1 MTIQPNINNIFFEGS
16 YKEVWR
22 KIIPPGLTEAEVDF
36 IIEVAGLRTK
46 DHVLDLMCG
55 YGRHALELGRRDCL
69 VTAIDNLPSYTE
81 EIEAKATEEG
91 LPINAME
98 ADVVNVKLEGRYD
111 AAICMGNSFAFFDKE
126 DAIKLLQNVAHALNK
141 KGKLIINSW
150 MLGEIAIRHFK
161 EKDWFYVDD
170 YIYLI
175 DSKYLFNPTRIE
187 SDHII
192 IRSGMEAEV
201 IKGIDYIFT
210 ASEFNEIL
218 NTAGFTL
225 NEMFSTP
232 RKRKFQFGDTRAYI
246 VAEKN

>member
-1 MTIQPNINNIFFEGS
+1 MSTHPNINNNFFEGS

-22 KIIPPGLTEAEVDF
+22 KIIPQGLTEAEVDF
-36 IIEVAGLRTK
+36 IIEAAGIKSK
-46 DHVLDLMCG
+46 DQVLDLMCG
-55 YGRHALELGRRDCL
+55 FGRHAFELGRRGYK
-69 VTAIDNLPSYTE
+69 VTAIDNLSSYTT
-81 EIEAKATEEG
+81 EIEKKAAEED
-91 LPINAME
+91 LPVTAVA
-98 ADVVNVKLEGRYD
+98 ADVVNIKLDGIYQ
-111 AAICMGNSFAFFDKE
+111 AAICMGNSFAFFNKE
-126 DAIKLLQNVAHALNK
+126 DALKLLWNVASVLNK
-141 KGKLIINSW
+141 NGKLIINTW

-170 YIYLI
+170 YTYLI

-192 IRSGMEAEV
+192 IRNGMDTEV

-210 ASEFNEIL
+210 ASELNEIL
-218 NTAGFTL
+218 ITAGFTL
-225 NEMFSTP
+225 NEIFSTP

>member
-1 MTIQPNINNIFFEGS
+1 MTTHPNINNNFFEGS

-22 KIIPPGLTEAEVDF
+22 KLILPGLTEAEVDF
-36 IIEVAGLRTK
+36 IIEVADLQLN

-55 YGRHALELGRRDCL
+55 YGRHALELGRRNYK
-69 VTAIDNLPSYTE
+69 VTAIDNLPAYTN
-81 EIEAKATEEG
+81 EIKTIAADEG
-91 LPINAME
+91 LPVKAVA
-98 ADVVNVKLEGRYD
+98 ADVVNIQFDSKYE
-111 AAICMGNSFAFFDKE
+111 AAICMGNSFAFFNKE
-126 DAIKLLQNVAHALNK
+126 DALKLLRNIALALNK
-141 KGKLIINSW
+141 NAKFIINTW

-170 YIYLI
+170 YKYLI

-192 IRSGMEAEV
+192 IRAGMEAEV
-201 IKGIDYIFT
+201 IKGIDYILT
-210 ASEFNEIL
+210 ASELNEIL
-218 NTAGFTL
+218 ITAGFTL

>member
-36 IIEVAGLRTK
+36 IMEVAGLKPK
-46 DHVLDLMCG
+46 DSVLDLMCG
-55 YGRHALELGRRDCL
+55 YGRHALELGRRDCF
-69 VTAIDNLPSYTE
+69 VTAIDNLSAYTE
-81 EIEAKATEEG
+81 EIEAKATEES
-91 LPINAME
+91 LPVNAIA
-98 ADVVNVKLEGRYD
+98 ADVVNIKLD
-111 AAICMGNSFAFFDKE
+111 TTFQAAICMGNSFAFFNKE
-126 DAIKLLQNVAHALNK
+126 DALKLLQNVASALNIN
-141 KGKLIINSW
+141 GKLIINTW

>member
-1 MTIQPNINNIFFEGS
+1 MTIQHNINNIFFEGS

-36 IIEVAGLRTK
+36 IIEAAGLRPK

-55 YGRHALELGRRDCL
+55 YGRHALKLGRREYE
-69 VTAIDNLPSYTE
+69 VTAIDNLPAYTN
-81 EIEAKATEEG
+81 EIKTKATEEG
-91 LPINAME
+91 LPVNAIA
-98 ADVVNVKLEGRYD
+98 ADVVNIKLD
-111 AAICMGNSFAFFDKE
+111 TTFQAAICMGNSFAFFNKE
-126 DAIKLLQNVAHALNK
+126 DALKLLQNVASALNIN
-141 KGKLIINSW
+141 GKLIINTW